1 MSRNY
6 LLRASPWLDVLL
18 LVATLAPAAW
28 MATRGEADLE
38 QDFALCSTQWQR
50 ELDKHILR
58 LEAEADASMGQR
70 ARTARE
76 RYAEVYPRSPLSR
89 INQIP
94 AVRCFWN
101 ACARGRERALPFLTV
116 ASVGIGLVAI
126 RRPRR
131 LQGRARWGLGR
142 AAAAV
147 AAVFCSVS
155 IAEQFVLRRYNLIW
169 YADYHD
175 TLFHSWQQSAQQVG
189 IAIAVSWVL
198 LIGAGRWRGRRGW
211 RDRLGLGLGV
221 AWLVNLFW
229 VTVLEPLAQF

>member
-1 MSRNY
+1 MSRTF
-6 LLRASPWLDVLL
+6 LLGARPWLDVLL

-28 MATRGEADLE
+28 MTTRREADLE
-38 QDFALCSTQWQR
+38 QDLALSSTQWQR
-50 ELDKHILR
+50 ELDKHLLK
-58 LEAEADASMGQR
+58 LEREVAASMGQR
-70 ARTARE
+70 AQTARE
-76 RYAEVYPRSPLSR
+76 RYAEVYPQSPLSR
-89 INQIP
+89 INLIP
-94 AVRCFWN
+94 AVRSFWS
-101 ACARGRERALPFLTV
+101 ACARVRETALPPLTV

-147 AAVFCSVS
+147 AAVFCSAS
-155 IAEQFVLRRYNLIW
+155 ISEQFVLRRFNLIW

-189 IAIAVSWVL
+189 IAIAASWAL
-198 LIGAGRWRGRRGW
+198 LIVAGRWRGRQGW